1 MEPNLGDCQ
10 MLPVERVNEV
20 LGWVGWEAD
29 EMDLKIFSNIVSPEF
44 FVEVGASVGKIG
56 NSVGGKL
63 VDWFS
68 GK

>member
-10 MLPVERVNEV
+10 MLPVARVHEV
-20 LGWVGWEAD
+20 LGWVGCEAD
-29 EMDLKIFSNIVSPEF
+29 KMDLKIFSNIVSPEF
-44 FVEVGASVGKIG
+44 FVEIGASVGKIG